1 MEENLVNS
9 EDASD
14 GDQKLPLTDRAH
26 AWQLIFQ
33 ELMAAP
39 DREAY
44 IQQLQQAAKTM
55 DCSVRSVQRHFHR
68 WREEGSNS
76 LHTNQL
82 KRRDQIS
89 EELKQWIIQLYC
101 RGNKQ
106 GNTMNPRQVF
116 QTLRFEFFKA
126 GNLLGQEEC
135 PSLSTVYRI
144 LKPVIEAQRQ
154 NQFHPSEVQ
163 RLQVTSASFSNEVWW
178 CNLIRLPQQVR
189 NCFGEPAGYPI
200 LISLHDGYSQNVL
213 AAKLTL
219 SSSLEEAIALTLRQA
234 ILPKEVKQ
242 ENASLHQWTA
252 SGFPTHLVI
261 DCEKNL
267 SRLSSLGNILEVK
280 VHRGHL
286 AWRIGG
292 AIESFNWQMI
302 HALKLV
308 PKHEDQQTVCLSLKE
323 LEELVILYIVD
334 HYNQQRSSKEPNQT
348 RSQKWEAG
356 LIKFPPDVPSERS
369 LDFCLPKSSSRIIQR
384 GGRIQ
389 FEGQTYRNDCL
400 SSHAGEAVFL
410 RYNPSNI
417 TTILVYKQQ
426 ESEENFLARACIQHF
441 HEESLS
447 LDDAKA
453 IQHRQRQEHNPD

>member
-1 MEENLVNS
+1 MEENFVNS
-9 EDASD
+9 EDASG
-14 GDQKLPLTDRAH
+14 GDQKLPLADRAH

-33 ELMAAP
+33 ELMKAP

-44 IQQLQQAAKTM
+44 TQQLQQAAKTM

-68 WREEGSNS
+68 WRKEGSNS
-76 LHTNQL
+76 LQINQL

-106 GNTMNPRQVF
+106 GKTLNPRQVF

-126 GNLLGQEEC
+126 GNLLGQEKC

-144 LKPVIEAQRQ
+144 LKPVVEAQQQ
-154 NQFHPSEVQ
+154 NQFHPGEVQ
-163 RLQVTSASFSNEVWW
+163 RLQFTSASFSNEVWW

-189 NCFGEPAGYPI
+189 DCFGELAGYPV

-242 ENASLHQWTA
+242 ENISSHKWPAF
-252 SGFPTHLVI
+252 GFPTHLVI

-267 SRLSSLGNILEVK
+267 SRLLSLGSILGVK

-286 AWRIGG
+286 AWRIRG
-292 AIESFNWQMI
+292 AIESFNWQML

-308 PKHEDQQTVCLSLKE
+308 PKHEEQQTACLSLKE

-334 HYNQQRSSKEPNQT
+334 HYNQQRSFKEPNQT
-348 RSQKWEAG
+348 RNQKWEAG
-356 LIKFPPDVPSERS
+356 LVKFPPDVPPERS
-369 LDFCLPKSSSRIIQR
+369 LDICLPKTSNRIIQQS
-384 GGRIQ
+384 GSVN
-389 FEGQTYRNDCL
+389 FEGQTYCDAYL
-400 SSHAGEAVFL
+400 ASHIGQQVFL

-417 TTILVYKQQ
+417 TSVLVYQKQGY
-426 ESEENFLARACIQHF
+426 EEHFLARACIQNF
-441 HEESLS
+441 HEESL
-447 LDDAKA
+447 LLTDARA
-453 IQHRQRQEHNPD
+453 ILRHRQKRKLH